1 MPSLRET
8 LIAREREAWD
18 ASGGA
23 DGRWYRENLT
33 EDALLI
39 FAGAPE
45 PMGREATAAAVDAST
60 GSWEHYELQDVKLVE
75 LGTDAALLTYL
86 GVARRSGEDADFAA
100 SISTAYV
107 KKGDTWLLAFH
118 QQTPQG

>member
-1 MPSLRET
+1 MADVLET

-18 ASGGA
+18 ASGAG

-33 EDALLI
+33 EDARLV
-39 FAGAPE
+39 FAGVPE
-45 PMGREATAAAVDAST
+45 SLGREETAAAVDEST
-60 GSWEHYELQDVKLVE
+60 GGWEHYELQSVHLVE
-75 LGTDAALLTYL
+75 LGNDAALLTYL
-86 GVARRSGEDADFAA
+86 AVARRGGEDGDFIA

-107 KKGDTWLLAFH
+107 REGDKWLLAFH